1 MSYRLGEELIN
12 ACKFWWCGGLLYFVL
27 RIPSIRA
34 EVRQHKQSI
43 KPDVL
48 QKSLQEVKNQCNALR
63 NTRILIRRT
72 LCDSKGVD
80 FLNLCL
86 QNASVPHRYY
96 FIFYKMPY
104 QKLLCNHSP
113 ICIDAGAHK
122 GVVTD
127 MILQCGGISYAFEPN
142 CYLAE
147 FLRNKYQGNPN
158 VILYQNAVSD
168 RNYTTQFLE
177 YSLLSDGNRIVGG
190 DTSKKTYDV
199 EVLDLTEVILEI
211 LSQYSKIYFLKL
223 DIEGAEFEI
232 IDKIIT
238 LGLWKKIDYIA
249 CETHE
254 RFFVDGEQKM
264 QNLKRKI
271 EENRIENILLDW
283 A

>member
-12 ACKFWWCGGLLYFVL
+12 AYKFWWCGGLLYFAL
-27 RIPSIRA
+27 RIPSIKA

-43 KPDVL
+43 EVDVL

-63 NTRILIRRT
+63 NTQILIRRT

-104 QKLLCNHSP
+104 QKSLCNHSP

-122 GVVTD
+122 GIVTD

-190 DTSKKTYDV
+190 DTSKKAYDV

-238 LGLWKKIDYIA
+238 LGLWRKIDYIA

-264 QNLKRKI
+264 QNLKRKL

-283 A
+283 V